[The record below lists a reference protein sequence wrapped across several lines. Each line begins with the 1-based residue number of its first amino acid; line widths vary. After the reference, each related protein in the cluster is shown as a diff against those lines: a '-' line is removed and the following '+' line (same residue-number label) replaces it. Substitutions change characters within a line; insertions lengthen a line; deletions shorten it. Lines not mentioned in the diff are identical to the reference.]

1 MITRNKA
8 KQIGQTSKPSDVDE
22 TLLEDIKSNGGKE
35 VILNTKLKKTK
46 NVEPSPMVKLMNKLN
61 IDETFTKRP
70 KNDKFDTIKENTLP
84 VSGYNYMSDLI
95 ELPQTKEGYKYLL
108 VVVDIWSNNFD
119 IEPMESKTASDTLDA
134 FKAIIKRSFTKMP
147 KASIRTDNGNEF
159 KGSFKAFL
167 NENDILHRVALPYRH
182 KQMAN
187 VESLNAILGR
197 IFMTYLT
204 NKELE
209 LGKPYKEWTDIVKTV
224 RIELNNSRYSPDDED
239 PYNTKHIPY
248 NIDDPKYK
256 IGDIVSKKMEV
267 PRNLYGKVEA
277 DSKFRKGDLRFNPHE
292 KLKIVKVLNYPK
304 NNRYVLNGYPNVSYT
319 ENELKPVE
327 QTEEYFLVR
336 EIIGKKQIKGKTHY
350 LVWWKNKL
358 KKESTWEL
366 EKNLLEDGL
375 KQHIDYYNELN

>member
-8 KQIGQTSKPSDVDE
+8 KQMETLKPSDVDE

-46 NVEPSPMVKLMNKLN
+46 KVEPSPMMKLMNKLN